1 MFEYFVTIYNHNCSS
16 DEQWKETQ
24 QLVSQ
29 ELIWETLL
37 AKLKSLN
44 KNRYYF
50 ALLDFETLTMGKLI
64 KAIHSFVAQDDFYK
78 ELYGKNN
85 SDKHTDLINIAKL
98 IALYKGERNYHHF
111 LLPGAVQDYDL
122 LANNLYTMKHADLCA
137 VRRTPLQI
145 PAQVAGGEVEEVAL
159 VGGPG
164 AGGNPAASSVQFDL
178 LTFDDIL
185 ANFKE
190 TGRLEN
196 FYARQNINPAQTIAH
211 PECSHRAVYLAYVN
225 TMNGKLSKSA
235 FAALKDYAELVSNQF
250 DAENRIDSFFY
261 RRRVDTKKRAFAN
274 LCAFVES
281 LPREERDALYAMKIN
296 SRSTFK
302 DRLDGAKRGDCLSQ
316 FADDITKI
324 LYQCDNTIRFTNPR
338 PNQVIARQRDSL
350 VLKGEV
356 LNTDEED
363 RRYLRNMQKVIIN
376 THYNVKRGTQVTLD
390 GKTNW
395 VPGSVAGI
403 FHKCGDGIAG
413 RGITPGEARYQTVKT
428 ASEAS
433 LYPHHN
439 SILLFLLLLIVTIRD
454 RTTDNFYALVFN
466 EQCSKIIEENDSLDH
481 HDAFTRGVHFLQP

>member
-1 MFEYFVTIYNHNCSS
+1 
-16 DEQWKETQ
+16 
-24 QLVSQ
+24 
-29 ELIWETLL
+29 
-37 AKLKSLN
+37 
-44 KNRYYF
+44 
-50 ALLDFETLTMGKLI
+50 
-64 KAIHSFVAQDDFYK
+64 
-78 ELYGKNN
+78 
-85 SDKHTDLINIAKL
+85 
-98 IALYKGERNYHHF
+98 
-111 LLPGAVQDYDL
+111 
-122 LANNLYTMKHADLCA
+122 
-137 VRRTPLQI
+137 
-145 PAQVAGGEVEEVAL
+145 
-159 VGGPG
+159 
-164 AGGNPAASSVQFDL
+164 
-178 LTFDDIL
+178 
-185 ANFKE
+185 
-190 TGRLEN
+190 
-196 FYARQNINPAQTIAH
+196 
-211 PECSHRAVYLAYVN
+211 
-225 TMNGKLSKSA
+225 
-235 FAALKDYAELVSNQF
+235 
-250 DAENRIDSFFY
+250 
-261 RRRVDTKKRAFAN
+261 
-274 LCAFVES
+274 
-281 LPREERDALYAMKIN
+281 MKIN

-302 DRLDGAKRGDCLSQ
+302 DRLDRAKRGDCLSQ

-376 THYNVKRGTQVTLD
+376 THYNVKKGTQVTLD